1 MSRAISEYGQEE
13 QKYAVTVERAAEK
26 RNPNYEIAGT
36 LKPFPRKMTA
46 FSRRQWDKTCI
57 GYGKKGI
64 SQERIIAKG
73 EPGYSRVDFALQ
85 SASWTIASTMGHL
98 AYSHERL
105 KGAGEKDRY
114 EPQDI
119 SLFTDR
125 VKNAAR
131 LYGAGVVGVC
141 QLNPLWLY
149 SNDKG
154 ELVNLP
160 GGVDKAIVMAVEM
173 EREWV
178 VLSPTA
184 ESAAATGNG
193 YSRMAFTAACMAE
206 FLRDLGWQAVPCGN
220 DTALSIPLAIDAG
233 LGACGRNGMLITQK
247 FGPRV
252 RLCKVFTDAPLESD
266 EPIEFGVI
274 EFCENCLKCA
284 LECPPQAI
292 PYGERTVEG
301 VCASNNPGALKWH
314 VHAEKCLNF
323 WRVNGVSCLNCI
335 RSCPFSNVE

>member
-1 MSRAISEYGQEE
+1 MSKE
-13 QKYAVTVERAAEK
+13 QGYAATIVKDPEK
-26 RNPNYEIAGT
+26 KNPNYEIVGT
-36 LKPFPRKMTA
+36 IKPFSRKMTA
-46 FSRRQWDKTCI
+46 FSRRHWDKTCL

-64 SQERIIAKG
+64 GQEHITEKG

-105 KGAGEKDRY
+105 KGARGGREKERY
-114 EPQDI
+114 EPQDV
-119 SLFTDR
+119 SQFTR
-125 VKNAAR
+125 QVKEAAR

-149 SNDKG
+149 SDDEG

-160 GGVDKAIVMAVEM
+160 KGVDKAIVIAVEM
-173 EREWV
+173 ERKWV
-178 VLSPTA
+178 ALSPTA
-184 ESAAATGNG
+184 ESAGATGNG

-233 LGACGRNGMLITQK
+233 LGSCGRNGMLITQEL
-247 FGPRV
+247 GSRV

-274 EFCENCLKCA
+274 GFCGDCLKCA
-284 LECPPQAI
+284 EACPSQAI
-292 PYGERTVEG
+292 PYGERTIEG
-301 VCASNNPGALKWH
+301 VCASNNPGVLKWH

-335 RSCPFSNVE
+335 GNCPFSEVR